1 MGDLYFTCCA
11 ALWQFISVC
20 SNMHK
25 DECNIWGMDSPFEGW
40 HNDHYS
46 LNVWSD
52 SNSIF
57 IAMPRGDLFNLLPSE
72 LSALYTHIVNK
83 KWGSWP
89 FLLLTLA
96 SVNIFVKNEF
106 EEEIFY
112 VIFFLF
118 ILYYYLPFLD
128 GSKKTLHDI
137 FAFNS
142 NSPQIEHIYK
152 NTNTKK

>member
-1 MGDLYFTCCA
+1 
-11 ALWQFISVC
+11 
-20 SNMHK
+20 
-25 DECNIWGMDSPFEGW
+25 
-40 HNDHYS
+40 
-46 LNVWSD
+46 
-52 SNSIF
+52 
-57 IAMPRGDLFNLLPSE
+57 MPRGDLLSFLPSE

-96 SVNIFVKNEF
+96 SVNIFAKNEF

-128 GSKKTLHDI
+128 GSKKNIT
-137 FAFNS
+137 
-142 NSPQIEHIYK
+142 
-152 NTNTKK
+152 

>member
-1 MGDLYFTCCA
+1 LD
-11 ALWQFISVC
+11 
-20 SNMHK
+20 
-25 DECNIWGMDSPFEGW
+25 
-40 HNDHYS
+40 
-46 LNVWSD
+46 VWSD
-52 SNSIF
+52 PNPICS
-57 IAMPRGDLFNLLPSE
+57 AMPRGDLLSFLPSE

-96 SVNIFVKNEF
+96 SVNIFAKNEF

-128 GSKKTLHDI
+128 GSKKKLHDI
-137 FAFNS
+137 FVFNS
-142 NSPQIEHIYK
+142 NNPQIEHIYK
-152 NTNTKK
+152 KYKHKEKKSNKVRGAHK